1 MGLFEREFGSRLKRS
16 LRFSPSGE
24 YLSVF
29 AVVSAFSSIQNP
41 LSTHLDGHRGGVG
54 VVSEDE

>member
-1 MGLFEREFGSRLKRS
+1 MGLFEREVGSRLKHS

-24 YLSVF
+24 YLSAF
-29 AVVSAFSSIQNP
+29 ATVSASGSIQNP
-41 LSTHLDGHRGGVG
+41 LSTHLDGRRVRVG